1 MIDCKNCGFFTN
13 PSNHPIIKLN
23 KCKFDER
30 CLQKKL
36 FTFILSSLKLLVIQ
50 LRGDLW
56 AAAVSRDH

>member
-13 PSNHPIIKLN
+13 PSNYPIIKLMN
-23 KCKFDER
+23 AIY
-30 CLQKKL
+30 KKIIHFY
-36 FTFILSSLKLLVIQ
+36 FTKLLAIQ